1 MAIDKRITGVSNPD
15 LTIDEEAQVGIKQ
28 TPFAEQFDKEIEIQ
42 ETEEGGA
49 VIDFDPND
57 MPTEAG
63 FADNLSE
70 FLKDDVL
77 NEISNE
83 IVGEFKADRES
94 RHEWEFSY
102 TKGLDLLGFKYQER
116 SQPFQGASSV
126 THPMLAESVTQ
137 FQAQAFKELLP
148 PAGPVKTQILG
159 EETPEII
166 AQADRV
172 QEYMNYQIT
181 NKMQEY
187 TPDMDQLLFHLPLA
201 GSAFKK
207 VYYDATRQAAV
218 SKFIP
223 SEDLVVNYLATD
235 LQSAERVT
243 HIVKIS
249 ENDLLK
255 QQVAGFYRDVDVQT
269 SNEETSIQK
278 KYNQLEGVN
287 KVSYEENVYTLF
299 EIHCDLDIEGFE
311 DQDAESGEPT
321 GIKVPYV
328 VTVDEGSNKVLSIY
342 RNYKEDDPLRKK
354 IEYFVHYKFL
364 PGLGF
369 YGFGLIH
376 MLGGLS
382 RTATSTLRQLIDAG
396 TLSNLPAGFKA
407 RGIRISGDDTP
418 IQPGEFR
425 DIDAPSGDLRSGL
438 MPLPYKGP
446 DQTLFSL
453 LGFCVDAG
461 QKFAAVADMKISE
474 GNTNAPVG
482 TTLAMMEQGA
492 KVMSAI
498 HKRLHYAQKHE
509 FKLLAIVFGTFLPP
523 EYPYMVVGGNQMIKQ
538 TDFDDRVDIIP
549 VSDPNMFSMSQRV
562 ALAQMQLQLAQAAPE
577 QHDLYEAYRRMY
589 QALNVQNIEAL
600 LPPPPAPQP
609 IDPGVEN
616 AMGLGLKPLRA
627 FEGQNH
633 QAHIDAHRAFMSS
646 SLVKANLQVLALFQG
661 HISEHV
667 ALMARQE
674 IMEQVGPQMQ
684 QMQMQM
690 QQPGAA
696 QNPQI
701 QQQMQQ
707 AQAQIESQI
716 AVRIAEMTNNMVAEE
731 QEFLDETDG
740 ADQLVQLREKELEI
754 QASEVQR
761 KVNEGKEKIALDQ
774 MKFKQKEN
782 LQEQKI
788 DSIEDIAEMRARVSL
803 KKMDQQT
810 KQKKLKY
817 DN

>member
-1 MAIDKRITGVSNPD
+1 MAVDKRITGVANPD
-15 LTIDEEAQVGIKQ
+15 LEVEETVDVEASDIVKGINGDEE
-28 TPFAEQFDKEIEIQ
+28 IEVE

-49 VIDFDPND
+49 VIDFDPSSR
-57 MPTEAG
+57 PLEAG
-63 FADNLSE
+63 FADNLAE
-70 FLKDDVL
+70 FLDDNVL
-77 NEISNE
+77 GNIASD
-83 IVGEFKADRES
+83 IVGEVKSDRES

-102 TKGLDLLGFKYQER
+102 TKGLDLLGFKHQER
-116 SQPFQGASSV
+116 SEPFQGASSV
-126 THPMLAESVTQ
+126 THPLLAESVTQ
-137 FQAQAFKELLP
+137 FQASAFKELLP
-148 PAGPVKTQILG
+148 PSGPVKTSIIG
-159 EETPEII
+159 AESPEII

-172 QEYMNYQIT
+172 QDFMNYQIT
-181 NKMQEY
+181 DKMEEY

-207 VYYDATRQAAV
+207 VYYEATKQAAV

-223 SEDLVVNYLATD
+223 SEDLIVNYLATD

-249 ENDLLK
+249 QNDLLK

-269 SNEETSIQK
+269 SNEETNIQK
-278 KYNQLEGVN
+278 KYNELEGVE
-287 KVSYEENVYTLF
+287 KTGYEEDVYTLY

-311 DQDAESGEPT
+311 DVDVTTGEAT
-321 GIKVPYV
+321 GIKVPYI
-328 VTVDEGSNKVLSIY
+328 VTVDEGSNKILSIY
-342 RNYKEDDPLRKK
+342 RNYQETDPLRKK

-407 RGIRISGDDTP
+407 KGIRISDDDSP
-418 IQPGEFR
+418 LQPGEFR

-446 DQTLFSL
+446 DPTLFNL

-461 QKFAAVADMKISE
+461 QKFAAVADIKISE
-474 GNTNAPVG
+474 TNTNAPVG

-509 FKLLAIVFGTFLPP
+509 FKLLAKVFGTFLPP

-538 TDFDDRVDIIP
+538 TDFDDRVDVVP

-562 ALAQMQLQLAQAAPE
+562 AMAQLQLQLAQAAPE
-577 QHDLYEAYRRMY
+577 IHNLQEAYRRMY

-600 LPPPPAPQP
+600 LPPPPEPKP
-609 IDPGVEN
+609 IDPGIEN
-616 AMGLGLKPLRA
+616 AMALGLKPLRA
-627 FEGQNH
+627 FEVQNQ

-646 SLVKANLQVLALFQG
+646 SLVKSNLQVLALLQG
-661 HISEHV
+661 HISEHT
-667 ALMARQE
+667 ALLARQE
-674 IMEQVGPQMQ
+674 VMAQMGPQLQQMQQQMQNPMMAQNPQMQ
-684 QMQMQM
+684 Q
-690 QQPGAA
+690 
-696 QNPQI
+696 
-701 QQQMQQ
+701 Q
-707 AQAQIESQI
+707 AQQVQKEIESQI
-716 AVRIAEMTNNMVAEE
+716 AIRIAELTNDMVAEE
-731 QEFLDETDG
+731 QELLEAQGT
-740 ADQLVQLREKELEI
+740 DQLVALREKELNIEE
-754 QASEVQR
+754 QDLQR
-761 KVNEGKEKIALDQ
+761 KVTEGKERIALDK
-774 MKFKQKEN
+774 MKFAQKED
-782 LQEQKI
+782 LQTQKI
-788 DSIEDIAEMRARVSL
+788 DSIEDIAELRARVAL
-803 KKMDQQT
+803 EKEQGRAKRD
-810 KQKKLKY
+810 
-817 DN
+817 

>member
-1 MAIDKRITGVSNPD
+1 MAVDKRITGVSNPD
-15 LTIDEEAQVGIKQ
+15 LEVEETVDIESSDVVNRLNNDEE
-28 TPFAEQFDKEIEIQ
+28 IEVQ

-49 VIDFDPND
+49 VIDFDPSAK
-57 MPTEAG
+57 PLEAG
-63 FADNLSE
+63 FADNLAEVLDDQTLGKIASDLIQE
-70 FLKDDVL
+70 FDSDH
-77 NEISNE
+77 
-83 IVGEFKADRES
+83 ES

-102 TKGLDLLGFKYQER
+102 TKGLDLLGFKYNER
-116 SQPFQGASSV
+116 TEPFQGASSV
-126 THPMLAESVTQ
+126 THPLLAESVTA

-148 PAGPVKTQILG
+148 PAGPVKTEVLG
-159 EETPEII
+159 VETPEII

-172 QEYMNYQIT
+172 QDFMNYQIT
-181 NKMQEY
+181 DKMEEY

-207 VYYDATRQAAV
+207 IYYDATRQTAV

-243 HIVKIS
+243 HIVKMS
-249 ENDLLK
+249 ENELLK
-255 QQVAGFYRDVDVQT
+255 QQVAGFYRDIEVQV
-269 SNEETSIQK
+269 SDEETEIQK

-287 KVSYEENVYTLF
+287 KVAYSDDVYTLY
-299 EIHCDLDIEGFE
+299 EMHCDLDIPGFE
-311 DQDAESGEPT
+311 DMDGDSGEPT

-328 VTVDEGSNKVLSIY
+328 VTVDKGSNKILSIY

-407 RGIRISGDDTP
+407 KGLRIAGDDSP
-418 IQPGEFR
+418 LQPGEFR
-425 DIDAPSGDLRSGL
+425 DIDAPSGDLRAGL

-446 DQTLFSL
+446 DQVLFQL

-461 QKFAAVADMKISE
+461 QKFAAIADMKISE
-474 GNTNAPVG
+474 TNTNAPVG

-498 HKRLHYAQKHE
+498 HKRLHYSQKHE
-509 FKLLAIVFGTFLPP
+509 FKLLASVFGTFLPP
-523 EYPYMVVGGNQMIKQ
+523 EYPYMVVGGNQMVKQ
-538 TDFDDRVDIIP
+538 TDFDDRVDVIP

-562 ALAQMQLQLAQAAPE
+562 AMAQMQLQLAQAAPD
-577 QHDLYEAYRRMY
+577 QHNLYEAYRRMY
-589 QALNVQNIEAL
+589 QSLNVQNIEAL
-600 LPPPPAPQP
+600 LPPPPQPQP

-616 AMGLGLKPLRA
+616 AMALGLKSLRA

-646 SLVKANLQVLALFQG
+646 SLVKANLQVLALLQG

-667 ALMARQE
+667 ALMAREEVMQ
-674 IMEQVGPQMQ
+674 QAGPQLQ

-690 QQPGAA
+690 QQNPMMG
-696 QNPQI
+696 QNPQM

-707 AQAQIESQI
+707 SKLQIESEVAQ
-716 AVRIAEMTNNMVAEE
+716 RIAQITNNMVAEE
-731 QEFLDETDG
+731 QDMLEADG
-740 ADQLVQLREKELEI
+740 ADQLVELREKELEI
-754 QASEVQR
+754 QAADVQR
-761 KVNEGKEKIALDQ
+761 KVNEGKEKIALDK
-774 MKFKQKEN
+774 MKFDQKED
-782 LQEQKI
+782 LQSQKI
-788 DSIEDIAEMRARVSL
+788 DSIEDIAELRARVAL
-803 KKMDQQT
+803 KKMDD
-810 KQKKLKY
+810 QKPKR
-817 DN
+817 

>member
-1 MAIDKRITGVSNPD
+1 MAVDRKISGVSNPD
-15 LTIDEEAQVGIKQ
+15 LTVEEDVQIGIKEN
-28 TPFAEQFDKEIEIQ
+28 PFGEEIDAAIEIE

-49 VIDFDPND
+49 VIDFDPTAR
-57 MPTEAG
+57 PLEAG

-70 FLKDDVL
+70 FLDEGVL
-77 NEISNE
+77 GKIATD
-83 IVGEFKADRES
+83 IVGEVKADRES
-94 RHEWEFSY
+94 RHEWEFAY
-102 TKGLDLLGFKYQER
+102 TKGLDLLGFKHQER
-116 SQPFQGASSV
+116 SEPFQGASSV
-126 THPMLAESVTQ
+126 THPLLAESVTQ

-148 PAGPVKTQILG
+148 PSGPVKTNILG
-159 EETPEII
+159 EETPEVV

-172 QEYMNYQIT
+172 QDYMNYQIT
-181 NKMQEY
+181 DKMEEY

-207 VYYDATRQAAV
+207 VYYEATKQAPMA
-218 SKFIP
+218 KFIP
-223 SEDLVVNYLATD
+223 SEDLIVNYLATD

-255 QQVAGFYRDVDVQT
+255 QQVAGFYRDIDVQS

-278 KYNQLEGVN
+278 KYNELEGVE
-287 KVSYEENVYTLF
+287 KVGYDEEVYTLY

-311 DQDAESGEPT
+311 DRDTTTGEPT

-328 VTVDEGSNKVLSIY
+328 VTVDEGSNKILSIY
-342 RNYKEDDPLRKK
+342 RNFKENDPLKKK

-396 TLSNLPAGFKA
+396 TLSNLPAGFKS
-407 RGIRISGDDTP
+407 RGLRIADNDNP
-418 IQPGEFR
+418 LQPGEFR

-446 DQTLFSL
+446 DPTLFNL

-461 QKFAAVADMKISE
+461 QKFAAVADIKISE
-474 GNTNAPVG
+474 TNTNAPVG

-509 FKLLAIVFGTFLPP
+509 FKLLANVFATFLPP
-523 EYPYMVVGGNQMIKQ
+523 EYPYKVVGGNQMIKQ
-538 TDFDDRVDIIP
+538 ADFDERVDIIP

-562 ALAQMQLQLAQAAPE
+562 ALAQMQLQMAQASPE
-577 QHDLYEAYRRMY
+577 IHNLQEAYRRMY

-600 LPPPPAPQP
+600 LPPPPKPEP
-609 IDPGVEN
+609 IDPGVED
-616 AMGLGLKPLRA
+616 AMALGLKPLRA

-633 QAHIDAHRAFMSS
+633 QAHIDTHRAFMSS
-646 SLVKANLQVLALFQG
+646 SLVKSNLQVLALLQG

-667 ALMARQE
+667 ALMAREE
-674 IMEQVGPQMQ
+674 IMAEAGPQLQ

-690 QQPGAA
+690 QQNPMMA
-696 QNPQI
+696 QNPQMQQQAQQI
-701 QQQMQQ
+701 QQQ
-707 AQAQIESQI
+707 IES
-716 AVRIAEMTNNMVAEE
+716 RIAERIAELTNNMVAEE
-731 QEFLDETDG
+731 QDMLEAEG
-740 ADQLVQLREKELEI
+740 ADQLVALREKELDI
-754 QASEVQR
+754 QAADVQR

-774 MKFKQKEN
+774 MKFKQKEE
-782 LQEQKI
+782 LQTEKI
-788 DSIEDIAEMRARVSL
+788 DSIEDIAELRARIAL
-803 KKMDQQT
+803 EKMN
-810 KQKKLKY
+810 K
-817 DN
+817 DNKRER

>member
-1 MAIDKRITGVSNPD
+1 MTA
-15 LTIDEEAQVGIKQ
+15 
-28 TPFAEQFDKEIEIQ
+28 
-42 ETEEGGA
+42 
-49 VIDFDPND
+49 
-57 MPTEAG
+57 
-63 FADNLSE
+63 
-70 FLKDDVL
+70 
-77 NEISNE
+77 
-83 IVGEFKADRES
+83 
-94 RHEWEFSY
+94 
-102 TKGLDLLGFKYQER
+102 
-116 SQPFQGASSV
+116 
-126 THPMLAESVTQ
+126 

-148 PAGPVKTQILG
+148 PAGPVKTQVLG
-159 EETPEII
+159 AETPEII

-172 QEYMNYQIT
+172 QDYMNYQIT
-181 NKMQEY
+181 DKMQEY

-207 VYYDATRQAAV
+207 VYYDATKQAAV

-243 HIVKIS
+243 HIVKMS

-255 QQVAGFYRDVDVQT
+255 QQVAGFYRDIDVEF
-269 SNEETSIQK
+269 SNDETAIQK

-287 KVSYEENVYTLF
+287 KVAYADEVHTLYEV
-299 EIHCDLDIEGFE
+299 HCDLDIPGFE
-311 DQDAESGEPT
+311 DKDGETEEPT

-328 VTVDEGSNKVLSIY
+328 ITVDKGSNKVLSIY

-354 IEYFVHYKFL
+354 IEYFVHYKIL

-407 RGIRISGDDTP
+407 RGIRIADDDSP
-418 IQPGEFR
+418 LQPGEFR
-425 DIDAPSGDLRSGL
+425 DIDAPSGDLRAGL

-446 DQTLFSL
+446 DQVLFQL

-461 QKFAAVADMKISE
+461 QKFAAIADMKIAE
-474 GNTNAPVG
+474 TNTNAPVG

-509 FKLLAIVFGTFLPP
+509 FKLLATVFGTFLPP

-577 QHDLYEAYRRMY
+577 QHNLQEAYRRMY

-600 LPPPPAPQP
+600 LPPPPQPQP
-609 IDPGVEN
+609 VDPGIEN
-616 AMGLGLKPLRA
+616 AMALGLKTLRA
-627 FEGQNH
+627 FERQNH
-633 QAHIDAHRAFMSS
+633 VAHIDAHRAFMSS
-646 SLVKANLQVLALFQG
+646 SLVKSNLQVLALLQG

-667 ALMARQE
+667 ALMAREETMQ
-674 IMEQVGPQMQ
+674 QAGPQLQQMQ
-684 QMQMQM
+684 QQM
-690 QQPGAA
+690 QQNPAAA
-696 QNPQI
+696 QNPQM

-707 AQAQIESQI
+707 AQAQIES
-716 AVRIAEMTNNMVAEE
+716 RIAERIAELTNNMVAEE
-731 QEFLDETDG
+731 QDMLEAEG
-740 ADQLVQLREKELEI
+740 ADQLIELREKELDI
-754 QASEVQR
+754 QASDVQR
-761 KVNEGKEKIALDQ
+761 KVNEGKEKIKLDQ
-774 MKFKQKEN
+774 MKFDQKED

-788 DSIEDIAEMRARVSL
+788 ESIEDIAELRARVSL
-803 KKMDQQT
+803 KKMQDQE
-810 KQKKLKY
+810 KQKKMKY
-817 DN
+817 DRKPG